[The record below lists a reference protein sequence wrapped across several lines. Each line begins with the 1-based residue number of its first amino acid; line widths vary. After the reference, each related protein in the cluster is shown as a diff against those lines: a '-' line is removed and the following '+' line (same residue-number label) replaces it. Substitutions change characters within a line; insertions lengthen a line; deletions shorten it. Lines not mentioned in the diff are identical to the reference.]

1 MNAKTSVFVI
11 YIKTIIYFLSYN
23 LHDYTFKCS
32 KKQFLFKGKK
42 QLSILWETG

>member
-23 LHDYTFKCS
+23 LHDYTM
-32 KKQFLFKGKK
+32 FLIKGKK